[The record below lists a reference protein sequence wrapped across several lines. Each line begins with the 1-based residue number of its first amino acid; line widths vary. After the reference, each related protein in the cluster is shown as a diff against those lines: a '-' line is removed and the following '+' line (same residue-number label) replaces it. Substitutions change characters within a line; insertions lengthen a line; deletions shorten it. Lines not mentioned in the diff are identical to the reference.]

1 MSTPTMSCRIILRS
15 RDGIEAVW
23 SVSWKLQPVI
33 ASDQPFYTADI
44 IFQSH
49 AVPIDFP
56 FRQDLLRC
64 HIEDHTGKN
73 RIRVRV
79 GELGHPQARNF
90 LFDTLE
96 ATTKPFVKG
105 GETGIKC
112 VAPIHAGNI
121 IRADVLRQRMQD
133 LEYIE
138 TIVTLAQPL
147 QHYAGGTWPPSM
159 DLLSLL
165 KASAGAIRLR
175 AAVRSA
181 SDVLHQQLALLE
193 LDLHNRLP
201 SPLCIPHLRRRT
213 LAFLEGS
220 ELLPNTG
227 GCATQFYTAARSLG
241 IDVVVLGVDGH
252 WLQGTEYSHWRKT
265 FLPIEFG
272 HDSAFPARIVAAI
285 KQSREPVE
293 ALLTCFDSYHVAV
306 SQAAHELGL
315 PHDPP
320 EAYKIATD
328 KFELS
333 AFENRRC
340 FRATGTEH
348 LSKLALTEDI
358 PWPVIVKPCRG
369 WGSELVF
376 RADSPQQLMTRTK
389 CISTA
394 TSHGSEFVIEPYC
407 DGPEVDINFVLYDG
421 ELLFWEI
428 GDENP
433 KTADEGSDSFHELDC
448 VSPSALPTNEQHI
461 LRDSIFKTLLKL
473 GFRHGIFHCEAR
485 IADSTH
491 EWRITESGS
500 PILQLRS
507 DSCNKSPSCFLMD
520 CNIRPPGLNS
530 SDIVETT
537 WGVDYWALLATIPL
551 REEART
557 RALAQPYRNGPQYF
571 ADMIFVSA
579 TFDACKQGIWN
590 SGNVTE
596 ELKQRRPD
604 LAKHIS
610 KALTYKTKGDR
621 IPHPSTGTNTF
632 VAYLNVFSRESR
644 EQVLD
649 VATQVRREVYGGI
662 EYE

>member
-1 MSTPTMSCRIILRS
+1 MSCRIILRS
-15 RDGIEAVW
+15 HHGIEATW
-23 SVSWKLQPVI
+23 SVSWKLLPVI
-33 ASDQPFYTADI
+33 SSEQPFHSADI
-44 IFQSH
+44 VFQSD

-64 HIEDHTGKN
+64 HIDDHTGHG
-73 RIRVRV
+73 RIHVLV
-79 GELGHPQARNF
+79 AELGHPQARNF
-90 LFDTLE
+90 LLDTLE

-105 GETGIKC
+105 GVTAIKC
-112 VAPIHAGNI
+112 VAPTHTGNI
-121 IRADVLRQRMQD
+121 IRADVVRQRMQD

-138 TIVTLAQPL
+138 TVVTLAQPL
-147 QHYAGGTWPPSM
+147 QQYDGATWPASV

-165 KASAGAIRLR
+165 KGSAAAIRLR
-175 AAVRSA
+175 ATVLSA
-181 SDVLHQQLALLE
+181 SDVLHRQLALLE
-193 LDLHNRLP
+193 CELHNRLP
-201 SPLCIPHLRRRT
+201 TPLCIPHLRRRT

-227 GCATQFYTAARSLG
+227 GCATQFYGAARSLG
-241 IDVVVLGVDGH
+241 IDLVVLGVNGH
-252 WLQGTEYSHWRKT
+252 WLQGTEYSHWRKV
-265 FLPIEFG
+265 FLPIDVG
-272 HDSAFPARIVAAI
+272 HDSGFPARIIAAV
-285 KQSREPVE
+285 KQSGEPVE

-315 PHDPP
+315 PHDPTA
-320 EAYKIATD
+320 AYKIATD

-340 FRATGTEH
+340 FRATGIEH
-348 LSKLALTEDI
+348 LIKLAMTEDV
-358 PWPVIVKPCRG
+358 PWPVVVKPCRG

-376 RADSPQQLMTRTK
+376 RADSPQHLMARTK
-389 CISTA
+389 GINTA

-433 KTADEGSDSFHELDC
+433 KTADNGSDSFHELDC
-448 VSPSALPTNEQHI
+448 VSPSALPTKEQHI
-461 LRDSIFKTLLKL
+461 LRDSIVKTLLQL
-473 GFRHGIFHCEAR
+473 GFRYGIFHCEAR
-485 IADSTH
+485 IADSTY
-491 EWRITESGS
+491 EWRITDSGS
-500 PILQLRS
+500 PVLRLRS

-530 SDIVETT
+530 SDVVETT
-537 WGVDYWALLATIPL
+537 WGVDYWALLIAIPL
-551 REEART
+551 RDEQRI
-557 RALAQPYRNGPQYF
+557 RALAQPYRSGPQYF

-579 TFDACKQGIWN
+579 AFDAACKEGIWN

-596 ELKQRRPD
+596 ELKERRPD
-604 LAKHIS
+604 LAKYIS

-632 VAYLNVFSRESR
+632 VAYLNIFSRESR
-644 EQVLD
+644 DHVLEI
-649 VATQVRREVYGGI
+649 ATQVRKEIYNSI
-662 EYE
+662 EYL